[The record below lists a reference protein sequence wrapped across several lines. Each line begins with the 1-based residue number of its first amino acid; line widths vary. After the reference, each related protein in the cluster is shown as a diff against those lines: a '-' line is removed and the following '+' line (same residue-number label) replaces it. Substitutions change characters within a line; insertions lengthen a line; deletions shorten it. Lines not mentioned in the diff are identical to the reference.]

1 MSGILSENYKF
12 LSILH
17 PKLPKINTT
26 MVFVEIKVFVFIF
39 VAFMYLVDFGF
50 TQAIISQ
57 SIDITIK
64 GANVTKVII

>member
-1 MSGILSENYKF
+1 M
-12 LSILH
+12 
-17 PKLPKINTT
+17 LPKINTT

-39 VAFMYLVDFGF
+39 VTLMFLVDFGF

-57 SIDITIK
+57 SMDIAIK